1 MRISALVLAL
11 MLGLAAP
18 AARAAHGEVALT
30 FDDLP
35 ALTLLNAQT
44 YVDYANDMI
53 LRQLKQRHARAI
65 GFVNEGKLNELDR
78 PRQIANLTKWLDA
91 GMALGNHTYSH
102 ESPNSIRSATYEED
116 IARGE
121 VVIRPM
127 LAERH
132 RALIWF
138 RHPYLETGV
147 PRAEKER
154 IYAWLAQHDYRVAP
168 VTMENSDW
176 MFAEPYDIAIARRDT
191 EHARDIRARY
201 LAYTETMVGW
211 YQKASQALFGRQIPF
226 VMLLHVTR
234 LNADS
239 LDEVLKIL
247 DRHDLRRISLEAATK
262 DPAYRTPDP
271 YAGPDGIEWLERW
284 SMDLNKPL
292 PWNDFTD
299 PPADIQAEYKRVD
312 DEHR

>member
-1 MRISALVLAL
+1 MRGLTVVFAVL
-11 MLGLAAP
+11 LGLAAP
-18 AARAAHGEVALT
+18 AARAAHGQIALT

-35 ALTLLNAQT
+35 ALTQLNSQA

-53 LRQLKQRHARAI
+53 LRQLTRRHAKAI

-78 PRQIANLTKWLDA
+78 NRQIANLRKWLDA
-91 GMALGNHTYSH
+91 GMLIGNHTYSH

-132 RALIWF
+132 LALIWF

-147 PRAEKER
+147 PRADKDR
-154 IYAWLAQHDYRVAP
+154 IDAWLAHHDYRIAP
-168 VTMENSDW
+168 VTLENADW
-176 MFAEPYDIAIARRDT
+176 MFAEPYDDAIARHNP
-191 EHARDIRARY
+191 EHAKEIQLRY
-201 LAYTETMVGW
+201 LDYTEKMVAW
-211 YQKASQALFGRQIPF
+211 YQSASQALFGRQIRF

-239 LDEVLKIL
+239 MDEVIKIL
-247 DRHDLRRISLEAATK
+247 DRHDLRRISLDKALE

-284 SMDLNKPL
+284 SMQLNKPL
-292 PWNDFTD
+292 PWNAFTD
-299 PPADIQAEYKRVD
+299 PPADIEAEYRRVD
-312 DEHR
+312 NDH